1 MGRHT
6 ASESIERGTIER
18 DGRAA
23 NAAVEPAVSRART
36 DSVTAAQVDLLV
48 GGMTCAACAA
58 RIEKRLNALDGV
70 LATVNFATA
79 TASVSFDPS
88 ACTPED
94 LIARVE
100 KTGYTAAIAAADVL
114 SDEVD
119 DGGAQRSLGLRLL
132 LAIPL
137 TIAVVVIGMRHGID
151 LRHPGRMSGS
161 MSGMSGGIT
170 GTEEVLRWVSLFLT
184 APVVFVAGWP
194 FHRAA
199 FLNLRHRAATM
210 DTLVSMGTLSAFAW
224 SAVAVIAGRSEVY
237 FEVAAAVTTF
247 LLLGRWAEAR
257 SRRRA
262 GAAMRELFALGA
274 KEVSILDAD
283 GVERRVDASTLRVG
297 DLFVVRPGEKVAT
310 DGVIE
315 RGVSA
320 LDISMITGESVPVE
334 RGPGDEVIGA
344 SINANGQLVVRATK
358 VGSTTVLAQIAR
370 MVAEAQ
376 SGKAA
381 VQRLAD
387 RVAGIFVP
395 WVIGIALLTLILWL
409 TITGDVDSAF
419 TATVAVLIIACP
431 CALGLATPTALLVG
445 TGRGAQLG
453 LLIRGPE
460 VLERA
465 HRLDMIILDKTGT
478 VTTGQMT
485 VHSVTVEGTTTDE
498 ALRLVGAA
506 EAASEHPIARA
517 IAGHARATLG
527 RSGETVPEVEEF
539 RSVAGLG
546 VVGVVDGRVVV
557 VGRPVLL
564 AEHQMVVGDRL
575 RAAMDEAAAA
585 GRTSVLG
592 GWDGA
597 ARIAVCVGDTIKENS
612 AAAIASMRSLGL
624 TPWLVTGDSR
634 SAALT
639 VAREVGIPASNVVA
653 EVLPAEKVEAVRR
666 LREQGR
672 AARLRGQRHTVAM
685 VGDGIN
691 DAAALAE
698 ADLGLAIGTGT
709 DVAIQASDL
718 TLVSGDLAA
727 AADAIRL
734 SRRTLNTIRANL
746 FWAFAY
752 NVAAIPL
759 AAFGLLD
766 PMIAGAAMAFSSFFV
781 VGNSLRLRRFQ
792 PS

>member
-6 ASESIERGTIER
+6 TVAT
-18 DGRAA
+18 
-23 NAAVEPAVSRART
+23 V
-36 DSVTAAQVDLLV
+36 VTAAPGAPTESATGGQVDLLV

-70 LATVNFATA
+70 LASVNFATA
-79 TASVSFDPS
+79 TANVTFDPNS
-88 ACTPED
+88 CTPQD

-100 KTGYTAAIAAADVL
+100 KTGYTAAVAAADAL
-114 SDEVD
+114 AEEPDE
-119 DGGAQRSLGLRLL
+119 GGAQRRLGLRLL
-132 LAIPL
+132 LAVPL
-137 TIAVVVIGMRHGID
+137 SLAVVVIGMRHGID
-151 LRHPGRMSGS
+151 LRHPGRMSG
-161 MSGMSGGIT
+161 GMDST
-170 GTEEVLRWVSLFLT
+170 DRTLRWVSLVLT
-184 APVVFVAGWP
+184 APVVFVSGYP

-199 FLNLRHRAATM
+199 WVNLRHRAATM

-224 SAVAVIAGRSEVY
+224 STGAVISGREDVY
-237 FEVAAAVTTF
+237 FEAAAAVTTF
-247 LLLGRWAEAR
+247 LLIGRWAEAR

-283 GVERRVDASTLRVG
+283 GTEHRVDASTLRVG

-334 RGPGDEVIGA
+334 RGPGDDVVGA

-358 VGSTTVLAQIAR
+358 VGASTVLAQIAK

-395 WVIGIALLTLILWL
+395 WVIGIALLTLTLWL
-409 TITGDVDSAF
+409 AITGDVDAAF

-478 VTTGQMT
+478 VTTGEMT
-485 VHSVTVEGTTTDE
+485 VHSVTVEGTTPEE

-517 IAGHARATLG
+517 IVRHARATLG
-527 RSGETVPEVEEF
+527 RSGATLPQVGEF

-546 VVGVVDGRVVV
+546 VVGVVQDRVVV

-564 AEHQMVVGDRL
+564 AENQIVVGDRM

-585 GRTSVLG
+585 GRTSVVG
-592 GWDGA
+592 GWDGT
-597 ARIAVCVGDTIKENS
+597 ARVVISVGDTVKAG
-612 AAAIASMRSLGL
+612 AADAIASLRALGL
-624 TPWLVTGDSR
+624 TPYLVTGDSR

-639 VAREVGIPASNVVA
+639 VAAEVGIPASNVVA
-653 EVLPAEKVEAVRR
+653 EVLPAEKVQAVRR

-672 AARLRGQRHTVAM
+672 AARLRGRRHTVAM
-685 VGDGIN
+685 VGDGVN

-718 TLVSGDLAA
+718 TLVSGDLGA

-734 SRRTLNTIRANL
+734 SRRTLSTIRANL

-766 PMIAGAAMAFSSFFV
+766 PMIAGAAMAFSSLFV
-781 VGNSLRLRRFQ
+781 VGNSLRLRKFN
-792 PS
+792 PC

>member
-1 MGRHT
+1 MST
-6 ASESIERGTIER
+6 
-18 DGRAA
+18 
-23 NAAVEPAVSRART
+23 EPAG
-36 DSVTAAQVDLLV
+36 QVDLLV
-48 GGMTCAACAA
+48 GGMTCAACAS

-70 LATVNFATA
+70 LASVNYATA
-79 TASVSFDPS
+79 IANVSYDPV

-100 KTGYTAAIAAADVL
+100 KTGYTAAVAAAEIGANEAEE
-114 SDEVD
+114 SR
-119 DGGAQRSLGLRLL
+119 AQRDLGLRLL
-132 LAIPL
+132 LAAPL
-137 TIAVVVIGMRHGID
+137 ALAVIAIGMRNGLDI
-151 LRHPGRMSGS
+151 RHPGRMD
-161 MSGMSGGIT
+161 MAGMNSDSDKA
-170 GTEEVLRWVSLFLT
+170 LRWLSLVLT
-184 APVVFVAGWP
+184 APVVFISGWP

-210 DTLVSMGTLSAFAW
+210 DTLVSMGTLSAFLW
-224 SAVAVIAGRSEVY
+224 SAAAVIGGRSEVY

-247 LLLGRWAEAR
+247 LLIGRWAEAR

-358 VGSTTVLAQIAR
+358 VGATTVLAQIAR

-376 SGKAA
+376 SGKAN

-395 WVIGIALLTLILWL
+395 WVIAIALVTLVAWL
-409 TITGDVDSAF
+409 VITGDVDAAF

-478 VTTGQMT
+478 VTTGEMT
-485 VHSVTVEGTTTDE
+485 VHDVVVDRAEQAE

-517 IAGHARATLG
+517 IANYARSAAGGKL
-527 RSGETVPEVEEF
+527 PEVENF
-539 RSVAGLG
+539 RAVAGLG
-546 VVGVVDGRVVV
+546 VVGAVEGRTVV
-557 VGRPVLL
+557 VGRPSLL
-564 AEHQMVVGDRL
+564 AEHGMAIGDRL
-575 RAAMDEAAAA
+575 LAAMDEAATA
-585 GRTSVLG
+585 GRTVVLG

-597 ARIAVCVGDTIKENS
+597 ARVSVSVGDTVKTG
-612 AAAIASMRSLGL
+612 AADAIASLRSLGL
-624 TPWLVTGDSR
+624 TPYMVTGDSR
-634 SAALT
+634 AAALT

-653 EVLPAEKVEAVRR
+653 EVLPAEKVEAVRS
-666 LREQGR
+666 LRQQGR
-672 AARLRGQRHTVAM
+672 AARLRGRRHTVAM
-685 VGDGIN
+685 VGDGVN

-718 TLVSGDLAA
+718 TLVSGDLGA

-734 SRRTLNTIRANL
+734 ARRTLNTIRANL

-766 PMIAGAAMAFSSFFV
+766 PMIAGATMAFSSFFV
-781 VGNSLRLRRFQ
+781 VGNSLRLRKFR

>member
-6 ASESIERGTIER
+6 TSTAVV
-18 DGRAA
+18 AA
-23 NAAVEPAVSRART
+23 DPGMSTEPAG
-36 DSVTAAQVDLLV
+36 QVDLLV
-48 GGMTCAACAA
+48 GGMTCAACAS

-70 LATVNFATA
+70 LASVNYATA
-79 TASVSFDPS
+79 IANVSYDPV

-100 KTGYTAAIAAADVL
+100 KTGYTAAVAAAEIGANEAEE
-114 SDEVD
+114 SR
-119 DGGAQRSLGLRLL
+119 AQRDLGLRLL
-132 LAIPL
+132 LAAPL
-137 TIAVVVIGMRHGID
+137 ALAVIAIGMRNGLDI
-151 LRHPGRMSGS
+151 RHPGRMD
-161 MSGMSGGIT
+161 MAGMNSDSDKA
-170 GTEEVLRWVSLFLT
+170 LRWLSLVLT
-184 APVVFVAGWP
+184 APVVFISGWP

-210 DTLVSMGTLSAFAW
+210 DTLVSMGTLSAFLW
-224 SAVAVIAGRSEVY
+224 SAAAVIGGRSEVY

-247 LLLGRWAEAR
+247 LLIGRWAEAR

-358 VGSTTVLAQIAR
+358 VGATTVLAQIAR

-376 SGKAA
+376 SGKAN

-395 WVIGIALLTLILWL
+395 WVIAIALVTLVAWL
-409 TITGDVDSAF
+409 VITGDVDAAF

-478 VTTGQMT
+478 VTTGEMT
-485 VHSVTVEGTTTDE
+485 VHDVVVDRAEQAE

-517 IAGHARATLG
+517 IANYARSAAGGKL
-527 RSGETVPEVEEF
+527 PEVENF
-539 RSVAGLG
+539 RAVAGLG
-546 VVGVVDGRVVV
+546 VVGAVEGRTVV
-557 VGRPVLL
+557 VGRPSLL
-564 AEHQMVVGDRL
+564 AEHGMAIGDRL
-575 RAAMDEAAAA
+575 LAAMDEAATA
-585 GRTSVLG
+585 GRTVVLG

-597 ARIAVCVGDTIKENS
+597 ARVSVSVGDTVKTG
-612 AAAIASMRSLGL
+612 AADAIASLRSLGL
-624 TPWLVTGDSR
+624 TPYMVTGDSR
-634 SAALT
+634 AAALT

-653 EVLPAEKVEAVRR
+653 EVLPAEKVEAVRS
-666 LREQGR
+666 LRQQGR
-672 AARLRGQRHTVAM
+672 AARLRGRRHTVAM
-685 VGDGIN
+685 VGDGVN

-718 TLVSGDLAA
+718 TLVSGDLGA

-734 SRRTLNTIRANL
+734 ARRTLNTIRANL

-766 PMIAGAAMAFSSFFV
+766 PMIAGATMAFSSFFV
-781 VGNSLRLRRFQ
+781 VGNSLRLRKFR

>member
-1 MGRHT
+1 MGRHAT
-6 ASESIERGTIER
+6 TVAPELSGT
-18 DGRAA
+18 
-23 NAAVEPAVSRART
+23 ST
-36 DSVTAAQVDLLV
+36 DSAVADQVDLLV

-70 LATVNFATA
+70 VASVNFATA
-79 TASVSFDPS
+79 TANVCFDPNS
-88 ACTPED
+88 CTPED

-114 SDEVD
+114 ADEAD
-119 DGGAQRSLGLRLL
+119 KGGTQRTLGLRLL
-132 LAIPL
+132 LAVPL

-151 LRHPGRMSGS
+151 LRHPGRMSG
-161 MSGMSGGIT
+161 GMNGMGGD
-170 GTEEVLRWVSLFLT
+170 GTDETLRWVSLVLT
-184 APVVFVAGWP
+184 APVVFVSGYP

-199 FLNLRHRAATM
+199 LLNLRHRAATM

-224 SAVAVIAGRSEVY
+224 STGAVISGHDDVY
-237 FEVAAAVTTF
+237 FEAAAAVTTF
-247 LLLGRWAEAR
+247 LLVGRWAEAR

-283 GVERRVDASTLRVG
+283 GTERRADASTLRVG

-334 RGPGDEVIGA
+334 RGPGDEVVGA

-358 VGSTTVLAQIAR
+358 VGASTVLAQIAK

-409 TITGDVDSAF
+409 TITGDVDAAF

-465 HRLDMIILDKTGT
+465 HRLDVIILDKTGT
-478 VTTGQMT
+478 VTTGEMT
-485 VHSVTVEGTTTDE
+485 VHSVTVEGTTNDE

-517 IAGHARATLG
+517 IAGHARATLAK
-527 RSGETVPEVEEF
+527 SGDTLPEVEEF

-564 AEHQMVVGDRL
+564 AEHHIVVSDRL

-585 GRTSVLG
+585 GRTSVVG
-592 GWDGA
+592 GWGGA
-597 ARIAVCVGDTIKENS
+597 ARVVISVGDTVKAG
-612 AAAIASMRSLGL
+612 AADAIASLRSLGL
-624 TPWLVTGDSR
+624 TPYLVTGDSR

-672 AARLRGQRHTVAM
+672 AARLRGRRHTVAM
-685 VGDGIN
+685 VGDGVN

-734 SRRTLNTIRANL
+734 SRRTLSTIRMNL

-781 VGNSLRLRRFQ
+781 VGNSLRLRKFN

>member
-6 ASESIERGTIER
+6 TST
-18 DGRAA
+18 
-23 NAAVEPAVSRART
+23 AVVTADPGMSTEPAG
-36 DSVTAAQVDLLV
+36 QVDLLV

-70 LATVNFATA
+70 LASVNYATA
-79 TASVSFDPS
+79 IANVSYDPVS
-88 ACTPED
+88 CTPED

-100 KTGYTAAIAAADVL
+100 KTGYTAAVAAAEIGANEAEE
-114 SDEVD
+114 SR
-119 DGGAQRSLGLRLL
+119 AQRDLGLRLL
-132 LAIPL
+132 LAAPL
-137 TIAVVVIGMRHGID
+137 ALAVIAIGMRNGLDI
-151 LRHPGRMSGS
+151 RHPGRMD
-161 MSGMSGGIT
+161 MAGMNSDSDKA
-170 GTEEVLRWVSLFLT
+170 LRWLSLVLT
-184 APVVFVAGWP
+184 APVVFISGWP

-210 DTLVSMGTLSAFAW
+210 DTLVSMGTLSAFLW
-224 SAVAVIAGRSEVY
+224 SAAAVISGRSEVY

-247 LLLGRWAEAR
+247 LLIGRWAEAR

-274 KEVSILDAD
+274 KEVSVLDDD
-283 GVERRVDASTLRVG
+283 GTERRVDASSLRVG
-297 DLFVVRPGEKVAT
+297 DRFVVRPGEKVAT

-358 VGSTTVLAQIAR
+358 VGATTVLAQIAR

-376 SGKAA
+376 SGKAN

-395 WVIGIALLTLILWL
+395 WVIAIALVTLVAWL
-409 TITGDVDSAF
+409 VITGDVDAAF

-465 HRLDMIILDKTGT
+465 HRLDIIILDKTGT
-478 VTTGQMT
+478 VTTGEMT
-485 VHSVTVEGTTTDE
+485 VHDVVVDGAEQAE

-517 IAGHARATLG
+517 IANHARAA
-527 RSGETVPEVEEF
+527 SGGSLPEVEDF
-539 RSVAGLG
+539 RALAGLG
-546 VVGVVDGRVVV
+546 VIGAVEGRTVV
-557 VGRPVLL
+557 VGRPSLL
-564 AEHQMVVGDRL
+564 AEHGMTIGDRL

-585 GRTSVLG
+585 GRTVVLG

-597 ARIAVCVGDTIKENS
+597 ARVSVSVGDTVKAG
-612 AAAIASMRSLGL
+612 AADAIASLRSLGL
-624 TPWLVTGDSR
+624 TPYLVTGDSR
-634 SAALT
+634 PAALT

-653 EVLPAEKVEAVRR
+653 EVLPAEKVEAVRS
-666 LREQGR
+666 LRQQGR
-672 AARLRGQRHTVAM
+672 AARLRGRRHTVAM
-685 VGDGIN
+685 VGDGVN

-718 TLVSGDLAA
+718 TLVSGDLGA

-734 SRRTLNTIRANL
+734 ARRTLNTIRANL

-766 PMIAGAAMAFSSFFV
+766 PMIAGATMAFSSFFV
-781 VGNSLRLRRFQ
+781 VGNSLRLRKFR

>member
-1 MGRHT
+1 MST
-6 ASESIERGTIER
+6 
-18 DGRAA
+18 
-23 NAAVEPAVSRART
+23 EPAG
-36 DSVTAAQVDLLV
+36 QVDLLV

-70 LATVNFATA
+70 FASVNYATA
-79 TASVSFDPS
+79 IANVSYDPVS
-88 ACTPED
+88 CTPED

-100 KTGYTAAIAAADVL
+100 KTGYTAAVAAAEIGANEAEE
-114 SDEVD
+114 SR
-119 DGGAQRSLGLRLL
+119 AQRDLGLRLL
-132 LAIPL
+132 LAAPL
-137 TIAVVVIGMRHGID
+137 ALTVIAIGMRNGLDI
-151 LRHPGRMSGS
+151 RHPGRMD
-161 MSGMSGGIT
+161 MAGMNSDSHKA
-170 GTEEVLRWVSLFLT
+170 LRWLSLVLT
-184 APVVFVAGWP
+184 APVVFISGWP

-210 DTLVSMGTLSAFAW
+210 DTLVSMGTLSAFLW
-224 SAVAVIAGRSEVY
+224 SAAAVISGRSEVY

-247 LLLGRWAEAR
+247 LLIGRWAEAR

-274 KEVSILDAD
+274 KEVSVLDDD
-283 GVERRVDASTLRVG
+283 GTERRVDASSLRVG
-297 DLFVVRPGEKVAT
+297 DRFVVRPGEKVAT

-358 VGSTTVLAQIAR
+358 VGATTVLAQIAR

-376 SGKAA
+376 SGKAN

-395 WVIGIALLTLILWL
+395 WVIAIALVTLVAWL
-409 TITGDVDSAF
+409 VITGDVDAAF

-465 HRLDMIILDKTGT
+465 HRLDIIILDKTGT
-478 VTTGQMT
+478 VTTGEMT
-485 VHSVTVEGTTTDE
+485 VHDVVVDGAEQAE

-517 IAGHARATLG
+517 IANHARAA
-527 RSGETVPEVEEF
+527 SGGSLPEVEDF
-539 RSVAGLG
+539 RALAGLG
-546 VVGVVDGRVVV
+546 VIGAVEGRTVV
-557 VGRPVLL
+557 VGRPSLL
-564 AEHQMVVGDRL
+564 AEHGMTIGDRL

-585 GRTSVLG
+585 GRTVVLG

-597 ARIAVCVGDTIKENS
+597 ARVSVSVGDTVKAG
-612 AAAIASMRSLGL
+612 AADAIASLRSLGL
-624 TPWLVTGDSR
+624 TPYLVTGDSR
-634 SAALT
+634 PAALT

-653 EVLPAEKVEAVRR
+653 EVLPAEKVEAVRS
-666 LREQGR
+666 LRQQGR
-672 AARLRGQRHTVAM
+672 AARLRGRRHTVAM
-685 VGDGIN
+685 VGDGVN

-718 TLVSGDLAA
+718 TLVSGDLGA

-734 SRRTLNTIRANL
+734 ARRTLNTIRANL

-766 PMIAGAAMAFSSFFV
+766 PMIAGATMAFSSFFV
-781 VGNSLRLRRFQ
+781 VGNSLRLRKFR